1 MPVGLERL
9 ITMADTERE
18 KKKKPFMEDYVEYH
32 RKKEEA
38 AKKDKEEA
46 AKKEDKK
53 TKTKTKAAPS
63 KKKKKKFTAEDL
75 TERELDI
82 NSDRDT
88 KSIAERF
95 GSISDLSDK
104 GRSELLYDMLTEKKP
119 TNSERRRRGLPTL
132 GTGKK
137 SGGKVYS
144 RGFRKPKYNG

>member
-9 ITMADTERE
+9 NTMADTERE
-18 KKKKPFMEDYVEYH
+18 K
-32 RKKEEA
+32 RKKVFEDFM
-38 AKKDKEEA
+38 KPY
-46 AKKEDKK
+46 KKEDKK
-53 TKTKTKAAPS
+53 D
-63 KKKKKKFTAEDL
+63 KKKKKKSKAEDL

-82 NSDRDT
+82 GSDRDVKT
-88 KSIAERF
+88 IAERF

-104 GRSELLYDMLTEKKP
+104 GRSELLYDMSTKKKL

-144 RGFRKPKYNG
+144 RGSRKAKYNG